1 VGEAGEDIRWV
12 PSRLVSAVATPGNDF
27 YLFDGRLA
35 VFPLNGA
42 TVVRRDGW
50 CRRPIYPAVTGLRLQ
65 GAENDE
71 PRLA

>member
-35 VFPLNGA
+35 VFPLNGQRLFA
-42 TVVRRDGW
+42 GMDGVDDLSN
-50 CRRPIYPAVTGLRLQ
+50 PL
-65 GAENDE
+65 
-71 PRLA
+71 